1 MNLLAQVMRGELS
14 ESRHY
19 GAIAIANTEGALV
32 YGAGEVDGFQA
43 FLRSSAKPF
52 QAIPL
57 IESGAADR
65 FELSEQEIAVACAS
79 HNGEDEHVRVVGG
92 MLERG
97 GLSPDQLLCGAHL
110 PYYEPAANALIR
122 AGKAPSNLHSNCSGK
137 HTGMLLVCKQMGW
150 PTENYNEPEHPL
162 QKWILEIVAEFCG
175 LPVSE
180 VATGVDGCSVV
191 CFGMTVQQMA
201 TGFARLT
208 APTYWEQA
216 GKPKHAAAVQRIINA
231 MMTHPFM
238 VGGTGRADTDL
249 MTLASGQIFSKG
261 GAEAVWC
268 MGFPERGL
276 GLAVKVEDGASRAHP
291 VIVAEA
297 LRQTG
302 LLGEREI
309 AAFAAKQISPL
320 RNVRGLVVGEIK
332 PVFKLTVVS

>member
-1 MNLLAQVMRGELS
+1 MAHVVRGELS

-19 GAIAIANTEGALV
+19 GAIAVANSAGQLI
-32 YGAGEVDGFQA
+32 YGTGDVAGFQA

-57 IESGAADR
+57 VESGAADR
-65 FELSEQEIAVACAS
+65 FNLSDQELAVACAS
-79 HNGEDEHVRVVGG
+79 HNGEDEHVRVVAG
-92 MLERG
+92 MLERA

-110 PYYEPAANALIR
+110 PYHEPTATALVQ

-137 HTGMLLVCKQMGW
+137 HTGMLMVCKQMGW

-162 QKWILEIVAEFCG
+162 QKWLLEVVAEFCG
-175 LPVSE
+175 LPASE

-201 TGFARLT
+201 TGFARL
-208 APTYWEQA
+208 ADPVYWEQT
-216 GKPKHAAAVQRIINA
+216 GKPEHAAAVQRITKA

-249 MTLASGQIFSKG
+249 MTLAQGSLFSKG

-268 MGFPERGL
+268 MGFPGRGL

-291 VIVAEA
+291 VIVSEA

-302 LLGEREI
+302 LLAESEI

-320 RNVRGLVVGEIK
+320 RNVRGLVVGEVR
-332 PVFKLTVVS
+332 PAFQLLPPD